1 MNKFVSQQRYPSKTP
16 RTLNRTGYILLNLG
30 DKIKKIIQTYF
41 EQNPDGESVTL
52 EVFKQLGGLQGIETL
67 AQQFNKTPDVIKQD
81 IGLAIPIIGAE
92 LYPDSF
98 ETCRD
103 FKTGKAC
110 SRKTPINAKD
120 SGIHNYTKHRLQ
132 EKPTID
138 LIFGCIKSK
147 EDGVAYQ
154 NKMREE

>member
-1 MNKFVSQQRYPSKTP
+1 MNKSISQQRYPSNTP
-16 RTLNRTGYILLNLG
+16 RTSSRIEYIILNLK
-30 DKIKKIIQTYF
+30 DKLKSIIQLYF
-41 EQNPDGESVTL
+41 DQNPKGEDVTL
-52 EVFKQLGGLQGIETL
+52 EVFKQLGGLQGIEAL

-138 LIFGCIKSK
+138 LIFGCIQSK